1 MMAKHSSPSCDLWM
15 IAEEIPTSFRDHRS
29 IAFVASCTED
39 VVRTHASSS
48 VVLHLRRIVSS
59 SSSVSG
65 TRRGM
70 PRTKDSSHTRGPFT
84 SNSNAVFEGP
94 WRTCHRR
101 QDPPP
106 TCVCWNRCAGVE
118 VGSSRNRGMTWT
130 SSTRTR
136 CGSKMKR
143 AAKNGK
149 QQRRIKARA
158 AEDPMRIVFV
168 SMECSPWS
176 KTGGMGDVVGALPI
190 ALSER
195 GHHVM
200 SVVPMYNQYNGLV
213 DTQLT
218 SMLYW
223 NSSEVQTNLTEAE
236 KNARQVEVQY
246 FYAWEK
252 GVHRVFVDNPCFR
265 VEFLP
270 TAENPEGFTREK
282 LYGYSPST
290 EYPDND
296 LRMSLLC
303 QAAIEV
309 ARTLQL
315 ETIGGEPLGEKV
327 IFVCND
333 WHTALL
339 PLQLKYVHHTKEQFL
354 GSRVAFCLHNAAYQG
369 RFPLTHFPRLNLPD
383 AALPSL
389 LWNSSSSNGCSCT
402 MLNWLKAAL
411 VESDLLL
418 TVSNGYAL
426 EVASS
431 PQKGFELDHEIRLCG
446 GLHGIVNGIDAA
458 EWNPCDDE
466 FLDDKGR
473 YSLFNAVEG
482 KLHNKSQ
489 VQEEYGLQV
498 NPYAPLMAFIGRLD
512 QQKGVDL
519 LLDALP
525 EILKRQDT
533 AQFIALGS
541 GNCCLENRLSELSS
555 QFPGR
560 AIGLAQF
567 CTKKAHK
574 INAAAD
580 YMIVPSRFEPCGL
593 VQLHAMAYGTI
604 PIVAPTGGLLDTVT
618 STLGFQITSCTKFTE
633 RTYSSAT
640 VTQMNTLDCVNGLA
654 ESSVSHLLTDE
665 DTDNLLTSIENQS
678 TDKIDSKAI
687 VNTVLDAL
695 GQYNTE
701 PFFHMREKGMETDWS
716 WKKPAWKWE
725 EALRTL
731 WNK

>member
-1 MMAKHSSPSCDLWM
+1 
-15 IAEEIPTSFRDHRS
+15 
-29 IAFVASCTED
+29 
-39 VVRTHASSS
+39 
-48 VVLHLRRIVSS
+48 
-59 SSSVSG
+59 
-65 TRRGM
+65 
-70 PRTKDSSHTRGPFT
+70 
-84 SNSNAVFEGP
+84 
-94 WRTCHRR
+94 
-101 QDPPP
+101 
-106 TCVCWNRCAGVE
+106 
-118 VGSSRNRGMTWT
+118 
-130 SSTRTR
+130 
-136 CGSKMKR
+136 MKT

-158 AEDPMRIVFV
+158 TEDPMRIVFV

-200 SVVPMYNQYNGLV
+200 SVVPMYNHYNGLV
-213 DTQLT
+213 DTQLK
-218 SMLYW
+218 SMLNW
-223 NSSEVQTNLTEAE
+223 NNSEVQTNLPEPE
-236 KNARQVEVQY
+236 KSSRQVEVQY
-246 FYAWEK
+246 FYAWEQ

-265 VEFLP
+265 VEVLP

-303 QAAIEV
+303 QAATEA

-327 IFVCND
+327 TFVCND

-339 PLQLKYVHHTKEQFL
+339 PLQLKYVHHAKKQLL

-369 RFPLTHFPRLNLPD
+369 RFPLTHFPRLNLPH

-389 LWNSSSSNGCSCT
+389 LWNSSTCNGSSCT

-426 EVASS
+426 EVASN
-431 PQKGFELDHEIRLCG
+431 PLKGFELDREIRLQR
-446 GLHGIVNGIDAA
+446 GLHGIVNGIDVA
-458 EWNPCDDE
+458 EWNPSDDKY
-466 FLDDKGR
+466 LDEKGR
-473 YSLFNAVEG
+473 YSLFNSLEG
-482 KLHNKSQ
+482 KSHNKSL
-489 VQEEYGLQV
+489 VQAEFGLQV
-498 NPYAPLMAFIGRLD
+498 NPHAPLMAFIGRLD
-512 QQKGVDL
+512 QQKGIDL

-525 EILKRQDT
+525 EIFKRHDA

-541 GNCCLENRLSELSS
+541 GNCFLENRLRELSR
-555 QFPGR
+555 QYPGR
-560 AIGLAQF
+560 AVGLAHF
-567 CTKKAHK
+567 SVKNAHK
-574 INAAAD
+574 INAASD

-604 PIVAPTGGLLDTVT
+604 PIVAPTGGLLDTV
-618 STLGFQITSCTKFTE
+618 SNTLGFQITSCTKFRRKTC
-633 RTYSSAT
+633 SSAT
-640 VTQMNTLDCVNGLA
+640 VIQSNTLDCVNGLG
-654 ESSVSHLLTDE
+654 ESSISNLLTDE
-665 DTDNLLTSIENQS
+665 DTDNLLTSIEDQNA
-678 TDKIDSKAI
+678 DKIDSQAI

-701 PFFHMREKGMETDWS
+701 PFFEMRTKGMEADWS
-716 WKKPAWKWE
+716 WKKPAQKWE

-731 WNK
+731 WNG

>member
-1 MMAKHSSPSCDLWM
+1 
-15 IAEEIPTSFRDHRS
+15 
-29 IAFVASCTED
+29 
-39 VVRTHASSS
+39 
-48 VVLHLRRIVSS
+48 
-59 SSSVSG
+59 
-65 TRRGM
+65 
-70 PRTKDSSHTRGPFT
+70 
-84 SNSNAVFEGP
+84 
-94 WRTCHRR
+94 
-101 QDPPP
+101 
-106 TCVCWNRCAGVE
+106 
-118 VGSSRNRGMTWT
+118 
-130 SSTRTR
+130 
-136 CGSKMKR
+136 
-143 AAKNGK
+143 
-149 QQRRIKARA
+149 
-158 AEDPMRIVFV
+158 MRIVFV

-213 DTQLT
+213 DTQLK
-218 SMLYW
+218 SMLNW
-223 NSSEVQTNLTEAE
+223 NNSEVQTNLLEPE
-236 KNARQVEVQY
+236 KSSRQVEVQY
-246 FYAWEK
+246 FYAWEQ

-265 VEFLP
+265 VEVLP

-303 QAAIEV
+303 QAATEA

-339 PLQLKYVHHTKEQFL
+339 PLQLKYVHHAKKQFL

-369 RFPLTHFPRLNLPD
+369 RFPLTHFPRLNLPQ

-389 LWNSSSSNGCSCT
+389 LWNSSTCNGSSCT

-431 PQKGFELDHEIRLCG
+431 PQKGYELDHEIRLHG
-446 GLHGIVNGIDAA
+446 GLHGIVNGIDVA
-458 EWNPCDDE
+458 EWNPSDDKY
-466 FLDDKGR
+466 LDEKGR
-473 YSLFNAVEG
+473 YSLFNSLEG
-482 KLHNKSQ
+482 KSHNKSL
-489 VQEEYGLQV
+489 VQEEFGLQV
-498 NPYAPLMAFIGRLD
+498 NPHAPLMAFIGRLD

-525 EILKRQDT
+525 EIFSRYDT

-541 GNCCLENRLSELSS
+541 GNYFLENRLGELSR
-555 QFPGR
+555 QYPGR
-560 AIGLAQF
+560 AVGLAQF
-567 CTKKAHK
+567 SVKNAHK
-574 INAAAD
+574 INAASD

-604 PIVAPTGGLLDTVT
+604 PIVAPTGGLLDTVS
-618 STLGFQITSCTKFTE
+618 STLGFQITSCTKFTGKT
-633 RTYSSAT
+633 RSSAT
-640 VTQMNTLDCVNGLA
+640 AIQIKTLDCVNRLA
-654 ESSVSHLLTDE
+654 GSSISHLLADE
-665 DTDNLLTSIENQS
+665 DTDNLLTSREDCN
-678 TDKIDSKAI
+678 TDKIDSEAI

-701 PFFHMREKGMETDWS
+701 PFYEMRRKGMEADWS
-716 WKKPAWKWE
+716 WKKPAQKWE
-725 EALRTL
+725 EALHTL
-731 WNK
+731 WNG